1 MQVFELAKDLNV
13 STRTL
18 LTLLRKMGVA
28 LHGDRDLVPGDDVS
42 RLLARIERER
52 RQGGGETRDAVRSAL
67 EDVRSTHVR
76 RRRRVRVR
84 RSRRTEPDVGQVQ
97 PAGPDSTVD
106 NGRRSSANSVDALAP
121 TESAK
126 PVDAGASQ
134 DEAVEARAGRV
145 DSLESSP
152 DAGARG
158 PVSEPGGRSRPDG
171 AATGDHGSATAAD
184 GNVSKA
190 DPGAAGGTL
199 ESDGLAEPAAA
210 SPVSGVTAAAGLG
223 VPGAGDSMD
232 TGAGPRRTP
241 ESEGAEA
248 VAGST
253 PIGVDE
259 SMGVGS
265 APERTTEV
273 ATSTLSAELPP
284 EPLAAP
290 GSASP
295 QEADT
300 DSASTPPEE
309 SPAVERPRLRS
320 ARSQSPEGPGRVVR
334 KSARPAP
341 AASAGPGGQVRIQA
355 EGYGPDGKRKRG
367 KGKRRQRV
375 DQGAV
380 QQNLQRVLAELKAGG
395 RRRRKSRQARPT
407 VEEMDAAR
415 EQARE
420 EEKREATTVRVNEF
434 LTVAE
439 LGDLIDVSSTE
450 LIGSAFKSLGLMVT
464 INQRLDFDQIEMLL
478 DEFNFAAVREEEYG
492 APEKHV
498 EEADDD
504 PEDLLPRPPV
514 VTVMGHVDH
523 GKTKLLD
530 SVRHTNVVAGEAGG
544 ITQHIGAYHVE
555 VDPERSLTFLDTPGH
570 AAFTAMRARGA
581 DVTDIVI
588 LVVAADDSV
597 MPQTIEA
604 ISHARNAGVPIV
616 VAINKMDLPGAN
628 ADRVKQQLLSHDV
641 TVEDYGGDVLT
652 APISARDGTG
662 VDDLLEKVLLQAELL
677 ELKANPDR
685 PAVGAV
691 IEARLD
697 VGKGS
702 VVSVLVQ
709 KGTLRVGDD
718 FICGKYDGRVR
729 ALLDERGSVVEE
741 AGPGIPVQILGVK
754 GVPQAGDTL
763 QVMGAMRAS
772 EIATTRQRLEREKL
786 LRIKDR
792 GIKLGDFSQILSAGQ
807 VSTLPLII
815 KGDVDGSVQAVSDT
829 LERLSTAEVQVEIIH
844 RAVGAINEEDVLL
857 ARTAGGVII
866 GFRVRPNV
874 SARQLAER
882 EDVDIQIYDVI
893 YDAENDVR
901 SALEGMLAPERREKV
916 VGSAEVRE
924 TFKVTKVG
932 TIAGCYVGEGLIEHQ
947 ATVRLIRSGIVVYT
961 GEIAS
966 LKRFKDDVKLVR
978 AGLECGIGVANYN
991 DVKVGDVI
999 ECFVVEEFARTLAG
1013 SAAGR

>member
-1 MQVFELAKDLNV
+1 MRVFELARDLRV
-13 STRTL
+13 SSRML

-28 LHGDRDLVPGDDVS
+28 LHGDRDFVPADDVS

-52 RQGGGETRDAVRSAL
+52 RQSGFGTREAVQAAL
-67 EDVRSTHVR
+67 EDVRATHVR
-76 RRRRVRVR
+76 RRR
-84 RSRRTEPDVGQVQ
+84 SRRRIRRATPPEAEVASVSASVAVEESPGTTAAPADSPPAPGGEPDGSSGSPESSPGAVAAVTSGGAGAEELARRVGSGARHASNGEALADESVASRADVSEAGADSL
-97 PAGPDSTVD
+97 PDGPDRLGDAIRATGGRDPAAVAAPEPSQAVVGGEPGAARQAEGGSASASPPADHRDTVSD
-106 NGRRSSANSVDALAP
+106 PPPGSEVAAP
-121 TESAK
+121 VA
-126 PVDAGASQ
+126 DAGASP
-134 DEAVEARAGRV
+134 EAPPSSTSAQPEAA
-145 DSLESSP
+145 SS
-152 DAGARG
+152 
-158 PVSEPGGRSRPDG
+158 
-171 AATGDHGSATAAD
+171 
-184 GNVSKA
+184 
-190 DPGAAGGTL
+190 DPG
-199 ESDGLAEPAAA
+199 
-210 SPVSGVTAAAGLG
+210 
-223 VPGAGDSMD
+223 
-232 TGAGPRRTP
+232 R
-241 ESEGAEA
+241 
-248 VAGST
+248 
-253 PIGVDE
+253 
-259 SMGVGS
+259 
-265 APERTTEV
+265 
-273 ATSTLSAELPP
+273 
-284 EPLAAP
+284 AAP
-290 GSASP
+290 GGD
-295 QEADT
+295 ADV
-300 DSASTPPEE
+300 TPTETF
-309 SPAVERPRLRS
+309 PAPARPKLRS
-320 ARSQSPEGPGRVVR
+320 ARSQGPEGPVRVVR
-334 KSARPAP
+334 KSPRLAP

-355 EGYGPDGKRKRG
+355 EGYGPDGRRKRG
-367 KGKRRQRV
+367 RKKGRRRQRV

-380 QQNLQRVLAELKAGG
+380 QQNIQRVMAELKGGG
-395 RRRRKSRQARPT
+395 RRRRKSREPRPT
-407 VEEMDAAR
+407 VEEKEAR
-415 EQARE
+415 KEEARKE
-420 EEKREATTVRVNEF
+420 EEREATTVRVNEF

-439 LGDLIDVSSTE
+439 LGELIDISSTE

-478 DEFNFAAVREEEYG
+478 EEFNFTAVREQEYG
-492 APEKHV
+492 AA
-498 EEADDD
+498 EEDDL
-504 PEDLLPRPPV
+504 EDEDDLALAMPRPPV

-530 SVRHTNVVAGEAGG
+530 SIRNTNVVAGESGG
-544 ITQHIGAYHVE
+544 ITQHIGAHHVE
-555 VDPERSLTFLDTPGH
+555 VDGDRSLTFLDTPGH

-616 VAINKMDLPGAN
+616 VAINKMDLPAAN
-628 ADRVKQQLLSHDV
+628 ADRVKQQLLNHEV
-641 TVEDYGGDVLT
+641 TVEDFGGDVLV

-662 VDDLLEKVLLQAELL
+662 IDELLEKVLLQAELL

-685 PAVGAV
+685 AATGAV

-697 VGKGS
+697 IGKGP

-709 KGTLRVGDD
+709 RGTLRVGDD

-729 ALLDERGSVVEE
+729 ALLDERGGVVEE
-741 AGPGIPVQILGVK
+741 AGPGIPVQILGVR

-763 QVMGAMRAS
+763 QVMEAMRAS
-772 EIATTRQRLEREKL
+772 EIAGTRQRLEREKL

-792 GIKLGDFSQILSAGQ
+792 GIRLGDFSQILSAGQ

-829 LERLSTAEVQVEIIH
+829 LQRLSTAEVQVEIVH

-874 SARQLAER
+874 NARQLAER
-882 EDVDIQIYDVI
+882 EGVDIQIYDVI

-901 SALEGMLAPERREKV
+901 AALEGMLAPERREKV

-932 TIAGCYVGEGLIEHQ
+932 TIAGCYVSEGAVEHQ
-947 ATVRLIRSGIVVYT
+947 STVRLIRDGIVAYT
-961 GEIAS
+961 GEIGS

-978 AGLECGIGVANYN
+978 NGLECGIGIANYN

-999 ECFVVEEFARTLAG
+999 ECFVVEEVARTLAG
-1013 SAAGR
+1013 SAHAR